1 MNLNVTESLENEIF
15 LVICLEITLSRGKD
29 LDQVRGSKSL
39 SEAISVL
46 VELDVFVYLLLPT
59 V

>member
-46 VELDVFVYLLLPT
+46 VELNVFVYLLLPT